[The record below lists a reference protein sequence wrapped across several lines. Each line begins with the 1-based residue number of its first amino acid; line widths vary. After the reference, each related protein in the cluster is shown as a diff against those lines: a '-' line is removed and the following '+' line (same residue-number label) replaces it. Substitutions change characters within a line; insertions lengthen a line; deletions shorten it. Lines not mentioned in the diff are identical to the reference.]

1 MGNENKIGIHQST
14 LRPMWPMSASNKNE
28 LPLVVLPCMRVFDNE
43 ECKGGAGGGCR
54 RQRGGKG
61 E

>member
-1 MGNENKIGIHQST
+1 
-14 LRPMWPMSASNKNE
+14 MWPMSASNKNE
-28 LPLVVLPCMRVFDNE
+28 PPLVVLPCVRVFDKE

-54 RQRGGKG
+54 RKRGGKG